1 MNHRNEHFHTYIL
14 LGMRLLLAFIFLWHG
29 VPKAIYVSWAMDKF
43 VGFGLPG
50 VLGPITGWVEVIA
63 SIGLILG
70 WWNTWSNAILAVVIF
85 GALVT
90 VQFPK
95 GMQAGLE
102 RDLLILAGHLVLIV
116 TGPGLLA
123 LDAKR
128 HQDTVPSETFATLS

>member
-1 MNHRNEHFHTYIL
+1 MNSRNEPLETYIL
-14 LGMRLLLAFIFLWHG
+14 LSMRLLLAFIFLWHG
-29 VPKAIYVSWAMDKF
+29 VPKALYVSWAMDKF

-50 VLGPITGWVEVIA
+50 ILGPITGWVEVIA

-70 WWNTWSNAILAVVIF
+70 FWHTWSNVLLALIIL

-102 RDLLILAGHLVLIV
+102 RDLLILAGHLLLIIL
-116 TGPGLLA
+116 GPGLLA

-128 HQDTVPSETFATLS
+128 GEDTAPSGSFAASH

>member
-1 MNHRNEHFHTYIL
+1 MNSRNEHLQTYVL

-29 VPKAIYVSWAMDKF
+29 VPKALYVSWAMDKF

-50 VLGPITGWVEVIA
+50 ILGPITGWVEVIA

-70 WWNTWSNAILAVVIF
+70 FWHTWSNVLLALIIV

-102 RDLLILAGHLVLIV
+102 RDLLILAGHLLLIIL
-116 TGPGLLA
+116 GPGPLA

-128 HQDTVPSETFATLS
+128 SEDTAPSGSFAASR

>member
-1 MNHRNEHFHTYIL
+1 MNGRNEHLQSYVL

-29 VPKAIYVSWAMDKF
+29 IPKAFYVSWAMDKF

-50 VLGPITGWVEVIA
+50 ILGPITGWVEVIA

-70 WWNTWSNAILAVVIF
+70 LWHTWSNVLLALIIF

-90 VQFPK
+90 VQFPN

-102 RDLLILAGHLVLIV
+102 RDLMILAGLLVLIT
-116 TGPGLLA
+116 TGPGRLA
-123 LDAKR
+123 IDAKR
-128 HQDTVPSETFATLS
+128 SEDTAPSDSFATSP

>member
-1 MNHRNEHFHTYIL
+1 MNTRNEHMQTYVL

-29 VPKAIYVSWAMDKF
+29 VPKAFYVSWAMDKF

-50 VLGPITGWVEVIA
+50 ILGPITGWVEVIA

-70 WWNTWSNAILAVVIF
+70 FWHTWSNAFLALIIL

-90 VQFPK
+90 VQFPN

-102 RDLLILAGHLVLIV
+102 RDLMILAGLLVLIV
-116 TGPGLLA
+116 TGPGQLA

-128 HQDTVPSETFATLS
+128 SESTAPSGSFTASH